1 MLMVTVLLLVRL
13 SCSLV
18 LLVFLNM
25 MLFYKL
31 WMLEYSAQSLTT
43 WQGLRLH
50 ERYARTHTR
59 AHALT
64 WCTHAFYIYSTSLFR
79 GAFTHSYRHACT
91 RWLTRTLNC
100 IHMTVGTTRQ
110 KITQFLE
117 LSTSV
122 CRLVFPAANCLRR
135 RWSGRNCWRRSS
147 GTTTPSCRSGG
158 RSSSRRWCCWI
169 RYRRGKKPN

>member
-1 MLMVTVLLLVRL
+1 MVTVLLLVWL

-50 ERYARTHTR
+50 ERYP
-59 AHALT
+59 HALT
-64 WCTHAFYIYSTSLFR
+64 WCTHIFYIYSTALFR
-79 GAFTHSYRHACT
+79 GACTHGCRHACT
-91 RWLTRTLNC
+91 HWLTRTLNC
-100 IHMTVGTTRQ
+100 IHMTVGHARQ
-110 KITQFLE
+110 KIIEFLE

-135 RWSGRNCWRRSS
+135 RWSGRSCWRRSS

-169 RYRRGKKPN
+169 RYRRGKNTN